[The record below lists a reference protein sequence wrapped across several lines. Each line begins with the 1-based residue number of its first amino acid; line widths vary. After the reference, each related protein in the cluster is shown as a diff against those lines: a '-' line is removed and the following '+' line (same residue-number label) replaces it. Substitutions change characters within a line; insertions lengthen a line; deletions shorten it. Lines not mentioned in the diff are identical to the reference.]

1 MVSSESVGRAGEF
14 LVASILEAHG
24 IRATHVAMHGTDL
37 WVETPTGRMLR
48 VQVKTS
54 SKPSKPVP
62 GRSQAY
68 RFLNQSRPRSGIPN
82 PHIYCL
88 VALDLGLM
96 VVVSRMAKGG
106 SRVAVSRFTEAEQ
119 EAGIV
124 EYLY

>member
-1 MVSSESVGRAGEF
+1 MVSSEGVGRAGEF
-14 LVASILEAHG
+14 LVASILEARG
-24 IRATHVAMHGTDL
+24 IRASHVAMHGTDL

-54 SKPSKPVP
+54 SKPAKEYRGNS
-62 GRSQAY
+62 RSY
-68 RFLNQSRPRSGIPN
+68 RFLNPTRPRSEIPA

-96 VVVSRMAKGG
+96 VIVPRMAKGG

-119 EAGIV
+119 EAGIA

>member
-1 MVSSESVGRAGEF
+1 MKSSEGIGRAGEF
-14 LVASILEAHG
+14 LVASILEARG
-24 IRATHVAMHGTDL
+24 IRASHVAIHGTDL
-37 WVETPTGRMLR
+37 WVETPSGRMLR

-54 SKPSKPVP
+54 SKPAKEQRGNS
-62 GRSQAY
+62 RAY
-68 RFLNQSRPRSGIPN
+68 RFLNPSRPRSGVPE

-119 EAGIV
+119 EAGIA

>member
-1 MVSSESVGRAGEF
+1 MTSSEGVGRAGEF
-14 LVASILEAHG
+14 LVASILEARG
-24 IRATHVAMHGTDL
+24 IRASHVAIHGTDL
-37 WVETPTGRMLR
+37 WVETPSGRMLR

-54 SKPSKPVP
+54 SKPAKEQRGNS
-62 GRSQAY
+62 RAY
-68 RFLNQSRPRSGIPN
+68 RFLNTSRPRSGVPE

-119 EAGIV
+119 EAGIA

>member
-54 SKPSKPVP
+54 SKPAREQRGNS
-62 GRSQAY
+62 RSY
-68 RFLNQSRPRSGIPN
+68 RFINTTRPGSSIPD

-106 SRVAVSRFTEAEQ
+106 SRVAVSRFTETEQ
-119 EAGIV
+119 EAGIA

>member
-1 MVSSESVGRAGEF
+1 MTSSEGVGRAGEF
-14 LVASILEAHG
+14 LVASILEARG
-24 IRATHVAMHGTDL
+24 IRASHVAIHGTDL

-54 SKPSKPVP
+54 SKPAKEQRGNS
-62 GRSQAY
+62 RAY
-68 RFLNQSRPRSGIPN
+68 RFLNPSRPRSGVPD
-82 PHIYCL
+82 PHVYCL

-119 EAGIV
+119 EAGIA

>member
-1 MVSSESVGRAGEF
+1 MQSSEGIGRAGEF
-14 LVASILEAHG
+14 LVASILEARG
-24 IRATHVAMHGTDL
+24 IRASHVAIHGTDL
-37 WVETPTGRMLR
+37 WVETPSGRMLR

-54 SKPSKPVP
+54 SKPAKEQRGNS
-62 GRSQAY
+62 RAY
-68 RFLNQSRPRSGIPN
+68 RFLNPSRPRSGVPE

-119 EAGIV
+119 EAGIA